1 MRNTEEGIYVGGQR
15 ISDRIDMR
23 TIEDLMMDEAIRR
36 SLAES
41 ESIST
46 SSALETLPPAPT
58 SSSSTAAVQRN
69 SVRHI
74 DDIESVYIEMR
85 YIKFFNFLLIILMI
99 SIVKRSSY
107 C

>member
-41 ESIST
+41 ESTSI
-46 SSALETLPPAPT
+46 SSAVETLPPAPT
-58 SSSSTAAVQRN
+58 SSSSVAVQRN

-85 YIKFFNFLLIILMI
+85 YIKSLNFLLLP
-99 SIVKRSSY
+99 
-107 C
+107 

>member
-1 MRNTEEGIYVGGQR
+1 MRNSEEGIYVGGQR

-46 SSALETLPPAPT
+46 SSAVETLPPAPT
-58 SSSSTAAVQRN
+58 SSSSEAVQRN

-85 YIKFFNFLLIILMI
+85 YIK
-99 SIVKRSSY
+99 SS
-107 C
+107 

>member
-41 ESIST
+41 EST
-46 SSALETLPPAPT
+46 SSAVETLPPAPT
-58 SSSSTAAVQRN
+58 SSSSEAVQRN

-85 YIKFFNFLLIILMI
+85 YIK
-99 SIVKRSSY
+99 SS
-107 C
+107 

>member
-41 ESIST
+41 ESTST
-46 SSALETLPPAPT
+46 SSAVETLPPAPT
-58 SSSSTAAVQRN
+58 SSSSAAVQRN

-85 YIKFFNFLLIILMI
+85 YIKFSLTFSLL
-99 SIVKRSSY
+99 S
-107 C
+107 

>member
-1 MRNTEEGIYVGGQR
+1 MRNAEEGIYVGGQR

-41 ESIST
+41 ESTSIST
-46 SSALETLPPAPT
+46 SNAVETLPPAPT
-58 SSSSTAAVQRN
+58 SSSSVAAVQRK

-85 YIKFFNFLLIILMI
+85 YIKFP
-99 SIVKRSSY
+99 
-107 C
+107 